1 MNKFWETF
9 GKLAMV
15 LSVAFGA
22 LAAYDSMSKQ
32 KADVLVA
39 VGYNNFTWPRI
50 IDNKYELLSD
60 SELESLNNIKKY
72 SKIQSSWSIGIHNN
86 GDKEANRLKLKL
98 PYTYSYQLSRDGYDL
113 IEEKYNEIIT
123 IPDLQPTESI
133 YIVGWS
139 TKDLSD
145 KDVDS
150 IYLTHSEGFAEK
162 VSYLKVKGI
171 WKVISNNFE
180 NVILFICCLLVLVL
194 GYQLY
199 RDHKPK
205 SHNKSIQ
212 PNADAASD

>member
-15 LSVAFGA
+15 LSVVFGA
-22 LAAYDSMSKQ
+22 LAAYDSMSKK

-39 VGYNNFTWPRI
+39 VGYNSFTWPRI
-50 IDNKYELLSD
+50 IDNKYDLLSD
-60 SELESLNNIKKY
+60 SELESLNNIKKH

-98 PYTYSYQLSRDGYDL
+98 PYTYSYQLSRDGHDL
-113 IEEKYNEIIT
+113 IEEQYKDIIT

-139 TKDLSD
+139 TKNLSD
-145 KDVDS
+145 EDVDS
-150 IYLTHSEGFAEK
+150 IYLTHSEGLAEK
-162 VSYLKVKGI
+162 VSYLKVKRA
-171 WKVISNNFE
+171 WKVISNNFD
-180 NVILFICCLLVLVL
+180 NAVIFICFLVILIL

-205 SHNKSIQ
+205 SHNKQSQ
-212 PNADAASD
+212 ADS